1 MTSVSP
7 HRLPDQNAI
16 DTRGLP
22 DEIAASWRR
31 CLLSGLAPDGPT
43 ATIARP
49 VPERDSRLLR
59 AATAA
64 VGDIEAEWARAP
76 VAIVLADAAGQV
88 VHRTAGD
95 SALTAELDEAGVA
108 PGRLLSEDTAG
119 TNGVGTALELRTGI
133 TVAGPWHYL
142 ARFRRF
148 SCCGSPIHHPVTRR
162 LTGALSLW
170 CPATENA
177 TLLTPLLSRTAVDIA
192 HRLTEDSDTSER
204 ALLTRYRE
212 LVRREQ
218 GAVLALSEDFVLANA
233 AAIELVESADHAVL
247 HELASDTAGPRR
259 HRVRLTR
266 GELVDVDAIN
276 GTGGW
281 LFRLRRVDR
290 GGAIPQR
297 RAPDHDT
304 DLVRCRRQQVPVLIA
319 GEPGTGRTTRARRL
333 AGGEPV
339 ATVDPAKLHESA
351 WHAELDRLERLHTG
365 LLVIESIEL
374 LGLTQIARLDRL
386 LDAESSWVALTSA
399 PVAEL
404 SEPHRR
410 LAARCLA
417 HVELPPLRNRR
428 DDLPSLVHDRLRALG
443 VDHRLR
449 FTPSALRALAGQ
461 PWPDNV
467 RELHQVIDAV
477 LRHRSAGD
485 ITRRDLPAR
494 YQNKSRHR
502 TLRPIEQA
510 EYDTIMDALRECGG
524 NKVRA
529 AERIGI
535 SRSTLHRRIRAFGI
549 RV

>member
-1 MTSVSP
+1 MTSVST
-7 HRLPDQNAI
+7 HGLPDQNAF
-16 DTRGLP
+16 DTHGLP
-22 DEIAASWRR
+22 AEIAASWRR
-31 CLLSGLAPDGPT
+31 CLLNGLAPDDP
-43 ATIARP
+43 ADTIARP
-49 VPERDSRLLR
+49 IPERDSRLLR

-76 VAIVLADAAGQV
+76 VAVVLADAAGRV

-95 SALTAELDEAGVA
+95 PDLTAELDEAGVM
-108 PGRLLSEDTAG
+108 PGRLLTEDAAG
-119 TNGVGTALELRTGI
+119 TNGVGTVLELRTGI

-148 SCCGSPIHHPVTRR
+148 SCCGSLISHPVTRR
-162 LTGALSLW
+162 LTGVLSMW

-177 TLLTPLLSRTAVDIA
+177 ALLTPLLSRTAAEIS

-218 GAVLALSEDFVLANA
+218 GAVLALSEDLVLANA

-247 HELASDTAGPRR
+247 YELASDTAGSRR

-266 GELVDVDAIN
+266 GELVDVDAVN

-290 GGAIPQR
+290 GVAVPQQ

-304 DLVRCRRQQVPVLIA
+304 DPLRCRGQQLPVLIA

-333 AGGEPV
+333 AGGEPI
-339 ATVDPAKLHESA
+339 ATVNPADLNPSA
-351 WHAELDRLERLHTG
+351 WHAELDRLEHHHTG

-386 LDAESSWVALTSA
+386 LDAEACWVALTSA

-410 LAARCLA
+410 LAARCLT

-443 VDHRLR
+443 VDRRVR
-449 FTPSALRALAGQ
+449 FTPSALRALASQ

-485 ITRRDLPAR
+485 ITQRDLPVR
-494 YQNKSRHR
+494 YQDTCRRR

-510 EYDTIMDALRECGG
+510 EYDTIIDALRECGG